1 LCSKKKTD
9 IDVRNNKVDLVL
21 TGQIALS
28 PATGRQLLGQQKF
41 TSFPDAWA
49 ITETLSSSNQS
60 FYPKPSTIS
69 EANSPRTIPV

>member
-1 LCSKKKTD
+1 LCRVRKTD
-9 IDVRNNKVDLVL
+9 IDIRNSKVDLVL
-21 TGQIALS
+21 TRQIALS
-28 PATGRQLLGQQKF
+28 PATGRQLLGQEKL

-60 FYPKPSTIS
+60 LYPKPSTIS